1 MSIIFYKRKDN
12 TNELVEKIMGMKIND
27 VFNKLTR
34 DAWKSNV
41 QYKVIYKDKNV
52 LKLILMGNR
61 STYLF
66 MYEKIAKIKEDEVR
80 AFITSVKELEVDK
93 GYYIITGTIESD
105 ILTPS
110 KIVLEDIIKFSKY
123 QKNYNSI
130 SFYRYMP

>member
-1 MSIIFYKRKDN
+1 MSIIFYRRKDN
-12 TNELVEKIMGMKIND
+12 TSELVEKIMGMKIND

-52 LKLILMGNR
+52 LKLILMSNR

>member
-12 TNELVEKIMGMKIND
+12 TSELVEKIMGMKIND

>member
-1 MSIIFYKRKDN
+1 MSIIFYKRRDN
-12 TNELVEKIMGMKIND
+12 TSELVEKIMGMKIND

-52 LKLILMGNR
+52 LKLILMSNR

-66 MYEKIAKIKEDEVR
+66 MYEKIAKIKEDEVI

>member
-12 TNELVEKIMGMKIND
+12 TSELVEKIMDMKIND

-66 MYEKIAKIKEDEVR
+66 MYEKIAKIKEDEVT

>member
-12 TNELVEKIMGMKIND
+12 TSELVEKIMGMKIND

-66 MYEKIAKIKEDEVR
+66 MYEKIAKIKEDEVT